1 MGLNRRK
8 APRGNCC
15 AADPAA
21 AATTSTVRRHEHGEE
36 AGADGPEAA
45 ARAARDAAMPHLPLQ
60 ARQDHRLR
68 EARRAA
74 PEHVSLFFVVANVTS
89 HMH

>member
-1 MGLNRRK
+1 MGINRRE
-8 APRGNCC
+8 APRGNRC

-21 AATTSTVRRHEHGEE
+21 SATTSTVRRHEHGEE
-36 AGADGPEAA
+36 AGAHRPEAA
-45 ARAARDAAMPHLPLQ
+45 ARAARHAAVPHLPLQ

-74 PEHVSLFFVVANVTS
+74 PEHVSLFRGCEFIYIA
-89 HMH
+89 

>member
-1 MGLNRRK
+1 MGINRRK
-8 APRGNCC
+8 APRGNCG

-21 AATTSTVRRHEHGEE
+21 TATASTVRRHEHGEE

-45 ARAARDAAMPHLPLQ
+45 ARAARHAAVPHMPLQ

-74 PEHVSLFFVVANVTS
+74 PEHVSLFCGC
-89 HMH
+89 